1 MSRFYAKCC
10 CGAEIKVSALGVN
23 EFKADAWWNLHA
35 MCPKAWRT
43 AQPLAKAEV
52 ETKHDEPVA

>member
-52 ETKHDEPVA
+52 ETKHP

>member
-35 MCPKAWRT
+35 MCPKAVPPNHSPRQKSKPST
-43 AQPLAKAEV
+43 
-52 ETKHDEPVA
+52 HEPSA